1 MANIKNL
8 QMWNTICN
16 DLRISISK
24 SLFGLKT
31 KAVYKKT
38 GSKIMAKTIEFSP
51 TDGERLKSILN
62 TPKEKMSQAIGDY
75 RPKPIVNGNYMMEIC
90 VSEDSEFIALQL
102 LQFNRLNYEPVSELH
117 FFEGEDAKTIEKMF
131 GNHK

>member
-1 MANIKNL
+1 
-8 QMWNTICN
+8 
-16 DLRISISK
+16 
-24 SLFGLKT
+24 
-31 KAVYKKT
+31 
-38 GSKIMAKTIEFSP
+38 MAKTIEFSP

-75 RPKPIVNGNYMMEIC
+75 RPKSIVNGNYMMEIC
-90 VSEDSEFIALQL
+90 VSEDCEFIVLQL